1 MKNINWKLVIGLSLL
16 GLTIA
21 LLTTFGVITMKVEQI
36 VWIVVLLLNSFLVA
50 KMCNSAY
57 FLNGFMISIA
67 NCVWITSIHV
77 LLMDT
82 YLKNNPDYMA
92 MLKDMPM
99 PTRPRVM
106 ALMMGPAIGIGF
118 GIIQGALSWGV
129 SKILKK

>member
-1 MKNINWKLVIGLSLL
+1 MKNINWKLVIGLSLI

-21 LLTTFGVITMKVEQI
+21 LLTTFGVITMRVEQI
-36 VWIVVLLLNSFLVA
+36 IWIVVLLLNSFLVA
-50 KMCNSAY
+50 RMCNNSY
-57 FLNGFMISIA
+57 FLNGFMVSLA

-82 YLKNNPDYMA
+82 YLKNNPDYMT

-106 ALMMGPAIGIGF
+106 ALWMGPVIGITF
-118 GIIQGALSWGV
+118 GIVQGILSWALA
-129 SKILKK
+129 KILKK